1 MRFTPDALAL
11 GPFVLE
17 WGRLSLV
24 LGLMAFMTL
33 ASRTKNPRLER
44 AAWVAVLAGII
55 AGRVGYALES
65 GAFELSLVDPRVGGL
80 SWVWATIAGVVSGLL
95 VLRQDIIK
103 LVPHGLFALVIAF
116 VPQLLRPAVNAT
128 PVLPATAKLERVRS
142 SSNNVTS
149 SEITTWGNQPK
160 PVLVNVWATWCGP
173 CRAEMPLL
181 ARYATNGAGVLFLN
195 AGEDASTIRQYLA
208 AEKLSI
214 TVHRD
219 LENLRSTLQVSGL
232 PTSFVIGTDG
242 RVIRRHMGPLD
253 RAQLEALLGL
263 LK

>member
-11 GPFVLE
+11 GSFVLE

-33 ASRTKNPRLER
+33 TSRTKNPRLER
-44 AAWVAVLAGII
+44 AAWVAVLASMI

-65 GAFELSLVDPRVGGL
+65 GALELSLLDPRVGGL

-103 LVPHGLFALVIAF
+103 LVPHGFIALVIAF
-116 VPQLLRPAVNAT
+116 APQLLRPAVNTT
-128 PVLPATAKLERVRS
+128 PALPATAKLERVSS

-160 PVLVNVWATWCGP
+160 PVLVNIWATWCGP

-181 ARYATNGAGVLFLN
+181 ARYATNARVLFLN
-195 AGEDASTIRQYLA
+195 AGEDASTVRQYLA

-214 TVHRD
+214 TVYRD
-219 LENLRSTLQVSGL
+219 LENLRSTLEVSGL

>member
-24 LGLMAFMTL
+24 LGLIAFMTL

-44 AAWVAVLAGII
+44 VAWIAVLVAVI

-65 GAFELSLVDPRVGGL
+65 GTFEPSLLDPRVGGL
-80 SWVWATIAGVVSGLL
+80 SWVWATIAGVAASLL
-95 VLRQDIIK
+95 VLRQDIIR
-103 LVPHGLFALVIAF
+103 LVPHGLMALVIAL

-128 PVLPATAKLERVRS
+128 PALPATAKLERVRPG
-142 SSNNVTS
+142 SNDANS

-181 ARYATNGAGVLFLN
+181 ARYATDGARVLFLN
-195 AGEDASTIRQYLA
+195 AGEDATTIRQYLA
-208 AEKLSI
+208 SEKLAI
-214 TVHRD
+214 TVYRD

-242 RVIRRHMGPLD
+242 RVIQRHMGPLD
-253 RAQLEALLGL
+253 RAQLVGL
-263 LK
+263 LEITR